1 MVMQIVLFIRIARN
15 FKKVPQKDLGVF
27 LNDI

>member
-1 MVMQIVLFIRIARN
+1 MVMQIALFIRIARN
-15 FKKVPQKDLGVF
+15 FKKVPQNDSGVF